1 MELRGDS
8 MDIKKLI
15 RSRVGIYEMKVE
27 ALQERLLV
35 MPEESESRESFERE
49 LKELYWRDEELLE
62 LLSEISKV
70 EEKER
75 VGALKDMS
83 PKVLRKE

>member
-1 MELRGDS
+1 

-35 MPEESESRESFERE
+35 MPEERELREGFERE

-75 VGALKDMS
+75 IGALKDMS
-83 PKVLRKE
+83 PKVLKRGGRS

>member
-1 MELRGDS
+1 

-35 MPEESESRESFERE
+35 MPEESELREGFERE

-75 VGALKDMS
+75 IGALKDMS
-83 PKVLRKE
+83 PKVLRKEVRS

>member
-1 MELRGDS
+1 

-75 VGALKDMS
+75 IGALKDMS
-83 PKVLRKE
+83 PKVLKRGVRS